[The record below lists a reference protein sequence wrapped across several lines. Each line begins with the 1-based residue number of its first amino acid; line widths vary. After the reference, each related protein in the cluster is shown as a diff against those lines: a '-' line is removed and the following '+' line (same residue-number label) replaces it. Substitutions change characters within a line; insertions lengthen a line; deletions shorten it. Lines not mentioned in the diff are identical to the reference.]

1 VAVVLLPPEVMVVP
15 VVVKAAVEVREVR
28 ALQFFVIRV
37 VSEAPVEL

>member
-1 VAVVLLPPEVMVVP
+1 MLLPPEVMVVP
-15 VVVKAAVEVREVR
+15 VVVVKAAVEVREIR